1 MIFLQFPIFTGVT
14 QTFTQEPIATTTL
27 PASTGLPPLDKT
39 VTVDT
44 TEPYSATVSFNRA
57 FHNDL
62 RYVGVYDVLVL
73 SINKLCLLSIV
84 SHPVSIPDINR
95 LIA

>member
-1 MIFLQFPIFTGVT
+1 MT
-14 QTFTQEPIATTTL
+14 QTFTQAPIATTTL

-44 TEPYSATVSFNRA
+44 TEPYSATVSFNRV

-62 RYVGVYDVLVL
+62 RYVSVYDVGLIHKQIMSIVYCL
-73 SINKLCLLSIV
+73 TPSINT
-84 SHPVSIPDINR
+84 
-95 LIA
+95 

>member
-1 MIFLQFPIFTGVT
+1 MSCTQLFAHEVIIFLLYPILTGVT
-14 QTFTQEPIATTTL
+14 QTFTQAPIATTTL
-27 PASTGLPPLDKT
+27 PASTGLPALNKT

-62 RYVGVYDVLVL
+62 RYVSVYDVG
-73 SINKLCLLSIV
+73 
-84 SHPVSIPDINR
+84 
-95 LIA
+95 LIHNN